1 MQIAVD
7 REELKKIVKEAIK
20 EAIEEEKIES
30 FLKSISSISKEEME
44 DIDKLY
50 GKPAKEKIM
59 AFSEEMEV

>member
-50 GKPAKEKIM
+50 GKPAKEKTM